1 MKYMSSFSCF
11 YNEYCVCALSDTVV
25 SDSLSPMD
33 SSPPGS
39 SDLGVS
45 RQESRSGLPVPPPG
59 GLLNA
64 GTEFVCLVSPALAG
78 GILTVEPPG
87 KPDDESY

>member
-1 MKYMSSFSCF
+1 MKHMSSFSYF
-11 YNEYCVCALSDTVV
+11 YNEYCVCVLSDTVM

-45 RQESRSGLPVPPPG
+45 QQEYWSGLPFPPPG
-59 GLLNA
+59 HLPSA

-78 GILTVEPPG
+78 GIFTVEPPG
-87 KPDDESY
+87 KPGNESY